1 MRKSKWQ
8 RVGLGLINKET
19 GEIFDA
25 ELRLRRHI
33 KGGFMKLWQN
43 VGWEKNLGELQGA
56 SLRVLFRLTNAAAWG
71 NSVPGPVE
79 TAKAMGMQR
88 TNTSHAYSELA
99 RAGFLCKVEGRY
111 YLNPLFCWK
120 GRDEEY
126 EVAVARLASPKDW
139 PVRMKIKAIKELAHD
154 R

>member
-8 RVGLGLINKET
+8 RVDLGLLNKAT
-19 GEIFDA
+19 GELFDA
-25 ELRLRRHI
+25 ELRLRRHH

-43 VGWEKNLGELQGA
+43 VGWVNNLMGLQGA
-56 SLRVLFRLTNAAAWG
+56 TVKVLFHLTNVAAWG

-79 TAKAMGMQR
+79 TAKAMGKQR
-88 TNTSHAYSELA
+88 THTSHAYSELA

-126 EVAVARLASPKDW
+126 ESAVARLTSPGDW
-139 PVRMKIKAIKELAHD
+139 PAAMTTKAIKELAHV